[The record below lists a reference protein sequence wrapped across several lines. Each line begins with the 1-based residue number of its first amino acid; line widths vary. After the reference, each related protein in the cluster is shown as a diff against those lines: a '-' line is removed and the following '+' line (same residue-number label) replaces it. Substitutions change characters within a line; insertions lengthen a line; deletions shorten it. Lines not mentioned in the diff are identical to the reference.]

1 MIAEERDAAGLP
13 AGLGEGPDAPPY
25 DVLVAGITPADDPA
39 EAGAITQQY
48 AEAGA
53 TWWTERIN
61 TERGD
66 ISAMRRRIDAGPP
79 RF

>member
-1 MIAEERDAAGLP
+1 MIRQEREAAGLP
-13 AGLGEGPDAPPY
+13 AGLATGPY
-25 DVLVAGITPADDPA
+25 EVLVAGITPADDRARAA
-39 EAGAITQQY
+39 ETAQSF

-61 TERGD
+61 ATERG
-66 ISAMRRRIDAGPP
+66 SLKVMRDRILAGPP